1 MKAPDIPGKIMAQM
15 AIAPERRINHQ
26 SSGVLVG
33 VSTVIVYAM
42 MAPTINEVMVSI
54 SHFFISLDTM
64 RAEITMRPKKKDQM
78 YNGWVSSKYFINFAS
93 ENMDMAIPA
102 TTEIKKFPLMCFQ
115 NSFNWKVPSKRN
127 AFKFIDRID
136 SINSS

>member
-1 MKAPDIPGKIMAQM
+1 MNAPDIPGKIMAQI

-78 YNGWVSSKYFINFAS
+78 YNGWVSMKIWIWRYLQRQKSK
-93 ENMDMAIPA
+93 
-102 TTEIKKFPLMCFQ
+102 
-115 NSFNWKVPSKRN
+115 SFR
-127 AFKFIDRID
+127 
-136 SINSS
+136 